1 MSAMRRGLTPQVL
14 ATRSLHRLCT
24 FMLHTGGEETI
35 GWRVRDVGPAFA
47 LEPLLGE
54 TVEEAAAVVAPRE
67 LHVRVVVEPGQ
78 EGRV

>member
-1 MSAMRRGLTPQVL
+1 
-14 ATRSLHRLCT
+14 
-24 FMLHTGGEETI
+24 MLHTGGEETI
-35 GWRVRDVGPAFA
+35 GWRVRDVVPAFA